1 MQNTT
6 SNHRKTILNTNQS
19 LLNLLNERLE
29 MWDRQEAAQSWG
41 DWHRALTLEQSIRF
55 ITSQI
60 RQEIGLGMSA
70 QEAEHCN

>member
-29 MWDRQEAAQSWG
+29 MWDRQDAAQSSG
-41 DWHRALTLEQSIRF
+41 DWHSALNQEQSIRL

-60 RQEIGLGMSA
+60 RQEMGLDTSA
-70 QEAEHCN
+70 QEAETCN

>member
-6 SNHRKTILNTNQS
+6 SNHRKTSLNTNQS
-19 LLNLLNERLE
+19 LLTLLSERLA
-29 MWDRQEAAQSWG
+29 MWDRQDAAQSSG
-41 DWHRALTLEQSIRF
+41 DWHRALTHEQSIRL

-60 RQEIGLGMSA
+60 RQEMELGTSA